1 LFAFGDLRS
10 DWLASWKRVGSRIV
24 RAEEYLGVA
33 RRRREGG
40 AEAAGVAGVP
50 MARLGCAGAGG
61 NGIAGVG
68 E

>member
-1 LFAFGDLRS
+1 M
-10 DWLASWKRVGSRIV
+10 GSRIV

-50 MARLGCAGAGG
+50 RAGLGCAGAGG

>member
-1 LFAFGDLRS
+1 MFALGDPRS
-10 DWLASWKRVGSRIV
+10 DWLASWKIVGSRIV

-50 MARLGCAGAGG
+50 RAGLGSAGAGG